1 MKMSLRVLAVN
12 AISKVKRAIL
22 VVLLLHFGLP
32 NLLYA
37 ASNVSTIWSV
47 DYRFS
52 SNLNNS
58 DVDFSRFSITSQTH
72 FRLGANWSAN
82 IEARAEVADDEVGLG
97 SLNGYAS
104 ISRPLVDN
112 DNTRIEIDRAFIQ
125 WRKRAHSFT
134 LGKQVTPWGVLDGLQ
149 ITDRFDP
156 VRRRDFVFTDV
167 KPERIA
173 RWGARWRNK
182 IGSFKLDTSLA
193 LDGTVSQQA
202 EQGALFFTTS
212 TRFTGGIDVSNT
224 PVILSSQHRE
234 SSLAQATFGVRVSH
248 SLGEGDISFLTFRGP
263 DTDPILALA
272 NQPSINEPV
281 AVELSYQRRTL
292 IGATYDITLGETVLR
307 SELAYIPDQAINIMS
322 NTPLQSAVVPRLL
335 AGFGIDWNAPDQ
347 WFVNAQLAF
356 DYIDGGELN
365 LLRPATDSILTL
377 RAQRLFLNG
386 RLLFKGEL
394 LGTLNQHDGVIR
406 PELAYEYSDKLKL
419 RTGIDWLFGD
429 ENSQFGQFK
438 DNSRLWFAATYTF

>member
-1 MKMSLRVLAVN
+1 MMLLSILTKKLINSIPRTILTMILLNLSLINLA
-12 AISKVKRAIL
+12 
-22 VVLLLHFGLP
+22 
-32 NLLYA
+32 YA
-37 ASNVSTIWSV
+37 SSNMSTIWSV

-52 SNLNNS
+52 VNLNNS
-58 DVDFSRFSITSQTH
+58 DAEFSRFSMTSQTH
-72 FRLGANWSAN
+72 FSLSPNWSAK
-82 IEARAEVADDEVGLG
+82 IEARAEVADDDVGLG
-97 SLNGYAS
+97 SLNGYS
-104 ISRPLVDN
+104 SLNRPLVDT
-112 DNTRIEIDRAFIQ
+112 DNTRLEVDKAFIQ

-134 LGKQVTPWGVLDGLQ
+134 VGKQVTPWGVLDGVQ

-202 EQGALFFTTS
+202 EQSALFFTTS
-212 TRFTGGIDVSNT
+212 TRFTGGVDVTNT
-224 PVILSSQHRE
+224 PVILSSQNRGNG
-234 SSLAQATFGVRVSH
+234 LAQSTFGVRISH
-248 SLGEGDISFLTFRGP
+248 PLGEGDISFLTFRGP
-263 DTDPILALA
+263 DTDPILGLSKK
-272 NQPSINEPV
+272 PSINEPI
-281 AVELSYQRRTL
+281 AVELSYHRRTL
-292 IGATYDITLGETVLR
+292 IGATYDVTVGETVLR
-307 SELAYIPDQAINIMS
+307 TEFAYIPDQAINIVS
-322 NTPLQSAVVPRLL
+322 DTPLQSAVARRLL
-335 AGFGIDWNAPDQ
+335 AGFGIDWSAPDQ

-365 LLRPATDSILTL
+365 LLRPVTDSILTL
-377 RAQRLFLNG
+377 RAQRLFVNG
-386 RLLFKGEL
+386 RLLFKAEI
-394 LGTLNQHDGVIR
+394 LGTLNQRDGVLR
-406 PELAYEYSDKLKL
+406 PEFAYEYTDKLKL